1 MTSISILAFLH
12 LSCDPPR
19 ASQKVRL
26 DFLTLLRMAVCKFS
40 YPDTEYCHEPCYTDI
55 KAETRLTAHQGK
67 TCRAG
72 QVLHCLSWMHHEA
85 HSLESASV
93 AEIDGVKAATTT
105 RTIVEEKRIVSEDVI
120 WDQICLKEAPN
131 HC

>member
-1 MTSISILAFLH
+1 
-12 LSCDPPR
+12 
-19 ASQKVRL
+19 
-26 DFLTLLRMAVCKFS
+26 
-40 YPDTEYCHEPCYTDI
+40 
-55 KAETRLTAHQGK
+55 
-67 TCRAG
+67 
-72 QVLHCLSWMHHEA
+72 MHHEA

>member
-1 MTSISILAFLH
+1 M
-12 LSCDPPR
+12 
-19 ASQKVRL
+19 
-26 DFLTLLRMAVCKFS
+26 
-40 YPDTEYCHEPCYTDI
+40 
-55 KAETRLTAHQGK
+55 
-67 TCRAG
+67 
-72 QVLHCLSWMHHEA
+72 
-85 HSLESASV
+85 ESASV